1 MLNFIKVTSEIIN
14 EKLPMIKFSSI
25 TYRCDEGNMII
36 NVQFYNSKMV
46 KKAFQF
52 MYYDT
57 PNSLMYGANL
67 AYEFSSYI
75 NDKVIPNLD

>member
-1 MLNFIKVTSEIIN
+1 MFNFIKVTSNMLN
-14 EKLPMIKFSSI
+14 EKLPNTKFSSI
-25 TYRCDEGNMII
+25 TYRYDEGNMIL

-57 PNSLMYGANL
+57 PNPLMCGANL

-75 NDKVIPNLD
+75 NDKIIPNLD